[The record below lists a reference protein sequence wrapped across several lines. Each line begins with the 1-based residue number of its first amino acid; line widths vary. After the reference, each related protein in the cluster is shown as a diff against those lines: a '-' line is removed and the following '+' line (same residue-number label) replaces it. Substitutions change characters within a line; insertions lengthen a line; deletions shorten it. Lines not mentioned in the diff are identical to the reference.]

1 MEKERFLVEVTVK
14 GEKDWKAIHMC
25 GSMADAVPVADAVH
39 NLSYLLDTPIAIR
52 VREVKRELEQSDG
65 HMAGIGQQLKLSEE
79 ARDARNAGR
88 RLEDENDE
96 TDLIGTVK
104 KLEDLIAEQRR
115 SNERIAREMRGMVSE
130 MKDVL
135 EKVEEL
141 RNGAADAQ
149 HQANQMAL
157 MGVANAQ
164 QKAGEM
170 TIKNVE
176 EVTARSRKVIDSMVE
191 ESKRRIERLSMV
203 TLPDRLFYYIKWM
216 AVILVLIILVHVLWG
231 MLV

>member
-1 MEKERFLVEVTVK
+1 MERSE
-14 GEKDWKAIHMC
+14 DY
-25 GSMADAVPVADAVH
+25 MAKHFSEA
-39 NLSYLLDTPIAIR
+39 
-52 VREVKRELEQSDG
+52 KRELEQSDG

-96 TDLIGTVK
+96 TDLIGTMK
-104 KLEDLIAEQRR
+104 KLEDLIAEQRQ

-176 EVTARSRKVIDSMVE
+176 EVTARSRKVIDLMVE

-203 TLPDRLFYYIKWM
+203 TLPDRLFYYCKWM

>member
-1 MEKERFLVEVTVK
+1 
-14 GEKDWKAIHMC
+14 
-25 GSMADAVPVADAVH
+25 
-39 NLSYLLDTPIAIR
+39 
-52 VREVKRELEQSDG
+52 
-65 HMAGIGQQLKLSEE
+65 MAGIGQQLKLSEE

-88 RLEDENDE
+88 RLEDETDE

-104 KLEDLIAEQRR
+104 KLEDLIAEQRQ

-141 RNGAADAQ
+141 RNGAEDAQ

-170 TIKNVE
+170 TIIYRFMEHWAPFTDCSVFMLAIKL
-176 EVTARSRKVIDSMVE
+176 EVGYTI
-191 ESKRRIERLSMV
+191 
-203 TLPDRLFYYIKWM
+203 P
-216 AVILVLIILVHVLWG
+216 
-231 MLV
+231 

>member
-1 MEKERFLVEVTVK
+1 MERSE
-14 GEKDWKAIHMC
+14 DY
-25 GSMADAVPVADAVH
+25 MAKH
-39 NLSYLLDTPIAIR
+39 FS
-52 VREVKRELEQSDG
+52 EVKRELEQPDG
-65 HMAGIGQQLKLSEE
+65 HIAGIGQQLKLSEE

-130 MKDVL
+130 I

-191 ESKRRIERLSMV
+191 ESKKRIERLSMV
-203 TLPDRLFYYIKWM
+203 TLPDRLFYYSKWM

>member
-1 MEKERFLVEVTVK
+1 MERSE
-14 GEKDWKAIHMC
+14 DY
-25 GSMADAVPVADAVH
+25 MAKH
-39 NLSYLLDTPIAIR
+39 FS
-52 VREVKRELEQSDG
+52 EVKRELEQSDG

-88 RLEDENDE
+88 RLEDENDENDE

-191 ESKRRIERLSMV
+191 ESKKRIERLSMV
-203 TLPDRLFYYIKWM
+203 TLPDRLFYYSKWM

>member
-1 MEKERFLVEVTVK
+1 MERSEDYMAKRF
-14 GEKDWKAIHMC
+14 
-25 GSMADAVPVADAVH
+25 S
-39 NLSYLLDTPIAIR
+39 
-52 VREVKRELEQSDG
+52 EVKRELEQSDG

-96 TDLIGTVK
+96 TDIIGTVK

-115 SNERIAREMRGMVSE
+115 SSERIAREMRGMVSE

-176 EVTARSRKVIDSMVE
+176 EVTARSRKVIDSMEE
-191 ESKRRIERLSMV
+191 ESKKRIERLSMV
-203 TLPDRLFYYIKWM
+203 TLPDRLFYYSKWM
-216 AVILVLIILVHVLWG
+216 AVVLVLIILVHVLWG

>member
-1 MEKERFLVEVTVK
+1 MERSEDYMAKRF
-14 GEKDWKAIHMC
+14 
-25 GSMADAVPVADAVH
+25 S
-39 NLSYLLDTPIAIR
+39 
-52 VREVKRELEQSDG
+52 EVKRELEQPDG

-176 EVTARSRKVIDSMVE
+176 EVTARSKKVIDLMVE
-191 ESKRRIERLSMV
+191 ESKKRIERLSMV
-203 TLPDRLFYYIKWM
+203 TLPDRLFYYSKWM
-216 AVILVLIILVHVLWG
+216 TVILVLIILVHVLWG

>member
-1 MEKERFLVEVTVK
+1 MERSEDYMAKRF
-14 GEKDWKAIHMC
+14 
-25 GSMADAVPVADAVH
+25 S
-39 NLSYLLDTPIAIR
+39 
-52 VREVKRELEQSDG
+52 EVKRELEQPDG

-141 RNGAADAQ
+141 RNGAADSEEQ
-149 HQANQMAL
+149 LHRQAAEAF
-157 MGVANAQ
+157 ANAGLE
-164 QKAGEM
+164 AAHEVSLAPRCRIDFMVGDIGVE
-170 TIKNVE
+170 IKKKRPQRAPLVAQLTRYANCPQI
-176 EVTARSRKVIDSMVE
+176 ARLIVLAPRGVD
-191 ESKRRIERLSMV
+191 
-203 TLPDRLFYYIKWM
+203 LPKSIGGKPVMMMSLEK
-216 AVILVLIILVHVLWG
+216 LWG
-231 MLV
+231 IMLP

>member
-1 MEKERFLVEVTVK
+1 
-14 GEKDWKAIHMC
+14 
-25 GSMADAVPVADAVH
+25 MAKH
-39 NLSYLLDTPIAIR
+39 FS
-52 VREVKRELEQSDG
+52 EVKRELERPDG

-191 ESKRRIERLSMV
+191 ESKKRIERLSMV
-203 TLPDRLFYYIKWM
+203 TLPDRLFYYCKWM

>member
-1 MEKERFLVEVTVK
+1 MERSEDYMAKRF
-14 GEKDWKAIHMC
+14 
-25 GSMADAVPVADAVH
+25 S
-39 NLSYLLDTPIAIR
+39 
-52 VREVKRELEQSDG
+52 EVKRELEQPDG
-65 HMAGIGQQLKLSEE
+65 HMAGIGKQLKLSEE

-164 QKAGEM
+164 QKVGEM

-176 EVTARSRKVIDSMVE
+176 EVTARSKKVIDLMVE
-191 ESKRRIERLSMV
+191 ESKKRIERLSMV
-203 TLPDRLFYYIKWM
+203 TLPDRLFYYSKWM

>member
-1 MEKERFLVEVTVK
+1 MERSE
-14 GEKDWKAIHMC
+14 DY
-25 GSMADAVPVADAVH
+25 MAKH
-39 NLSYLLDTPIAIR
+39 FS
-52 VREVKRELEQSDG
+52 EVKRELEQSDG
-65 HMAGIGQQLKLSEE
+65 IWPVSASSLSSPRKRGMPETP
-79 ARDARNAGR
+79 
-88 RLEDENDE
+88 DEGLRMRTT

-203 TLPDRLFYYIKWM
+203 TLPDRLFYYSKWM

>member
-1 MEKERFLVEVTVK
+1 MERSE
-14 GEKDWKAIHMC
+14 DY
-25 GSMADAVPVADAVH
+25 MAKH
-39 NLSYLLDTPIAIR
+39 FS
-52 VREVKRELEQSDG
+52 EVKRELEQPDG

-88 RLEDENDE
+88 R
-96 TDLIGTVK
+96 
-104 KLEDLIAEQRR
+104 QRR

-203 TLPDRLFYYIKWM
+203 TLPDRLFYYCKWM

>member
-1 MEKERFLVEVTVK
+1 MTTGGRGQAKPDHYDRWQGIDNPNVSRENIDKSRTHLNYTLGVYEKDGKRFIGKVRGSASWATVK
-14 GEKDWKAIHMC
+14 GRIDAVNARAKAEGKRATRKDAVV
-25 GSMADAVPVADAVH
+25 MAD
-39 NLSYLLDTPIAIR
+39 
-52 VREVKRELEQSDG
+52 
-65 HMAGIGQQLKLSEE
+65 
-79 ARDARNAGR
+79 
-88 RLEDENDE
+88 
-96 TDLIGTVK
+96 
-104 KLEDLIAEQRR
+104 
-115 SNERIAREMRGMVSE
+115 MVSE

-203 TLPDRLFYYIKWM
+203 TLPDRLFYYCKWM

>member
-1 MEKERFLVEVTVK
+1 MERSEDYMAKRF
-14 GEKDWKAIHMC
+14 
-25 GSMADAVPVADAVH
+25 S
-39 NLSYLLDTPIAIR
+39 
-52 VREVKRELEQSDG
+52 EVKRELEQPDG
-65 HMAGIGQQLKLSEE
+65 HIAGIGQQLKLSEE

-141 RNGAADAQ
+141 RNGEADAQ

-176 EVTARSRKVIDSMVE
+176 EVTARSKKVIDLMVE
-191 ESKRRIERLSMV
+191 ESKKRIERLSMV
-203 TLPDRLFYYIKWM
+203 TLPDRLFYYSKWM
-216 AVILVLIILVHVLWG
+216 TVILVLIILVHVLWG

>member
-1 MEKERFLVEVTVK
+1 MPSAQLLLRGFERERLRRLVVEHLSALH
-14 GEKDWKAIHMC
+14 GL
-25 GSMADAVPVADAVH
+25 GAVGH
-39 NLSYLLDTPIAIR
+39 GLHELGYLL
-52 VREVKRELEQSDG
+52 VLLGELP
-65 HMAGIGQQLKLSEE
+65 
-79 ARDARNAGR
+79 
-88 RLEDENDE
+88 
-96 TDLIGTVK
+96 
-104 KLEDLIAEQRR
+104 EQRQ

-176 EVTARSRKVIDSMVE
+176 EVTARSRKVIDSMVD
-191 ESKRRIERLSMV
+191 ESKKRIERLSMV
-203 TLPDRLFYYIKWM
+203 TLPDRLFYYSKWM

>member
-1 MEKERFLVEVTVK
+1 MERSE
-14 GEKDWKAIHMC
+14 DY
-25 GSMADAVPVADAVH
+25 MAKH
-39 NLSYLLDTPIAIR
+39 FS
-52 VREVKRELEQSDG
+52 EVKRELEQPDG

-88 RLEDENDE
+88 RNDE

-203 TLPDRLFYYIKWM
+203 PDRLFYYCKWM

>member
-1 MEKERFLVEVTVK
+1 
-14 GEKDWKAIHMC
+14 
-25 GSMADAVPVADAVH
+25 MAKH
-39 NLSYLLDTPIAIR
+39 FS
-52 VREVKRELEQSDG
+52 EVKRELEQPDG
-65 HMAGIGQQLKLSEE
+65 HMAGIGRQLKLSEE

-96 TDLIGTVK
+96 TAQTLALESTEQ

-135 EKVEEL
+135 EKVKEL

-176 EVTARSRKVIDSMVE
+176 EVTASSRKVIDSMVE

-203 TLPDRLFYYIKWM
+203 TLPDRLFYYCKWM

>member
-1 MEKERFLVEVTVK
+1 MERSEDYMAKRF
-14 GEKDWKAIHMC
+14 
-25 GSMADAVPVADAVH
+25 S
-39 NLSYLLDTPIAIR
+39 
-52 VREVKRELEQSDG
+52 EVKRELEQSDG

-96 TDLIGTVK
+96 TDLIGTMK

-135 EKVEEL
+135 EKLEEL

-164 QKAGEM
+164 QKVGEM

-176 EVTARSRKVIDSMVE
+176 EVTARSRKVIDSMVK

-203 TLPDRLFYYIKWM
+203 TLPDRLFYYCKWM

>member
-1 MEKERFLVEVTVK
+1 MAKRF
-14 GEKDWKAIHMC
+14 
-25 GSMADAVPVADAVH
+25 S
-39 NLSYLLDTPIAIR
+39 
-52 VREVKRELEQSDG
+52 EVKRELEQSDG
-65 HMAGIGQQLKLSEE
+65 HMAGIGRQLKLSEE

-96 TDLIGTVK
+96 TDLIGTMK
-104 KLEDLIAEQRR
+104 KLEDLIAEQRQ

-164 QKAGEM
+164 QEVGEM

-176 EVTARSRKVIDSMVE
+176 EVTAGSRKVIDSMVE

-203 TLPDRLFYYIKWM
+203 TLPDRLFYYCKWM

>member
-1 MEKERFLVEVTVK
+1 
-14 GEKDWKAIHMC
+14 
-25 GSMADAVPVADAVH
+25 
-39 NLSYLLDTPIAIR
+39 
-52 VREVKRELEQSDG
+52 
-65 HMAGIGQQLKLSEE
+65 
-79 ARDARNAGR
+79 
-88 RLEDENDE
+88 
-96 TDLIGTVK
+96 
-104 KLEDLIAEQRR
+104 
-115 SNERIAREMRGMVSE
+115 MVSE
-130 MKDVL
+130 MKGVL

-176 EVTARSRKVIDSMVE
+176 EVTARRRKVIDSMVE
-191 ESKRRIERLSMV
+191 ESKKRIERLSMV
-203 TLPDRLFYYIKWM
+203 TLPDRLFYYGKWM
-216 AVILVLIILVHVLWG
+216 AVILALIILVHVLWG

>member
-1 MEKERFLVEVTVK
+1 MQYCPCPVEKTDL
-14 GEKDWKAIHMC
+14 
-25 GSMADAVPVADAVH
+25 
-39 NLSYLLDTPIAIR
+39 IR
-52 VREVKRELEQSDG
+52 NR
-65 HMAGIGQQLKLSEE
+65 EE
-79 ARDARNAGR
+79 AGRPYRRAAPTANASQRDARHGFG
-88 RLEDENDE
+88 DEGC
-96 TDLIGTVK
+96 LK
-104 KLEDLIAEQRR
+104 R
-115 SNERIAREMRGMVSE
+115 SR
-130 MKDVL
+130 
-135 EKVEEL
+135 L

-203 TLPDRLFYYIKWM
+203 TLPDRLFYYCKWM

>member
-1 MEKERFLVEVTVK
+1 
-14 GEKDWKAIHMC
+14 
-25 GSMADAVPVADAVH
+25 MAKH
-39 NLSYLLDTPIAIR
+39 FS
-52 VREVKRELEQSDG
+52 EVKRELEQPDG

-149 HQANQMAL
+149 HQANQMFR
-157 MGVANAQ
+157 MGHRVVVYGLIGDRPIVGVGLLLAIGTAFLGILRLCGFGRGACTGLVADAIIGTAADERDEG
-164 QKAGEM
+164 KAADGGDDLPVM
-170 TIKNVE
+170 RLLLAFRVCQH
-176 EVTARSRKVIDSMVE
+176 VVPV
-191 ESKRRIERLSMV
+191 RRRFGGIPVVHLDIVLFIVLHGCIPLSN
-203 TLPDRLFYYIKWM
+203 
-216 AVILVLIILVHVLWG
+216 
-231 MLV
+231 

>member
-1 MEKERFLVEVTVK
+1 MERSEDYMAKRF
-14 GEKDWKAIHMC
+14 
-25 GSMADAVPVADAVH
+25 S
-39 NLSYLLDTPIAIR
+39 
-52 VREVKRELEQSDG
+52 EVKRELEQPDG

-115 SNERIAREMRGMVSE
+115 SNERITREMRGMVSE

-176 EVTARSRKVIDSMVE
+176 EVTARSKKVIDLMVE
-191 ESKRRIERLSMV
+191 ESKKRIERLSMV
-203 TLPDRLFYYIKWM
+203 TLPDRLFYYSKWM

-231 MLV
+231 MLA